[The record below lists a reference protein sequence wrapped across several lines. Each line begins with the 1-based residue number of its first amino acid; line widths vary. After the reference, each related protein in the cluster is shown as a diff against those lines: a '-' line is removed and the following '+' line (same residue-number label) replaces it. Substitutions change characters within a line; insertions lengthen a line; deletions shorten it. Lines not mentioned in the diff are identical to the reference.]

1 MIKKMIIRD
10 DVEYVVN
17 FVRLILIEEEIEKMI
32 KEFGVIIEFVNKLFD
47 FDIKD
52 VELIVYVFNFYNVFR
67 SDEVKFLYLCEKIL

>member
-1 MIKKMIIRD
+1 MIIRD